1 MDQAVL
7 HTVAVIIFVKEERY
21 HLVRRTVR
29 RAVHLPYVRR
39 ATAGITFLRAAAYPA
54 LPMRLAPELLCLL
67 VIPVTQSSTEPA
79 SKIRR
84 RIRSILV
91 RHA

>member
-1 MDQAVL
+1 MLTVL
-7 HTVAVIIFVKEERY
+7 ELRH
-21 HLVRRTVR
+21 VRRTVR

-54 LPMRLAPELLCLL
+54 LPMRPAPELLCLL
-67 VIPVTQSSTEPA
+67 VIPVTQSSTEPV